1 MEPRIVEKEAFV
13 LAGVRKHTR
22 DGWQVIG
29 EAWCEL
35 KSQMDRLPRVD
46 ANVMYGF
53 EDYSEEYQS
62 DPLQY
67 YYMAAVEVEENGN
80 IPEGMYIKR
89 VPKSSYAVF
98 TVNGNNANGEI
109 GKAFRYIYDVW
120 LPNSEYCLPEELC
133 ADFEYYDERWNCQN
147 KAAQMDIYIPIKKMI
162 E

>member
-46 ANVMYGF
+46 
-53 EDYSEEYQS
+53 
-62 DPLQY
+62 
-67 YYMAAVEVEENGN
+67 
-80 IPEGMYIKR
+80 
-89 VPKSSYAVF
+89 
-98 TVNGNNANGEI
+98 ANGEI